1 MHVET
6 KVWEVEPRIKSSRDE
21 PWEWTGSRTE
31 SFWGAQ
37 AITWLGTAAKQPA
50 SQGKDCLKNILE
62 ALRRSYSFKKDNPS
76 KDFLDT
82 DMELTREPQE
92 GPVA

>member
-21 PWEWTGSRTE
+21 PWEWTGSWTE

-50 SQGKDCLKNILE
+50 SQGKDC
-62 ALRRSYSFKKDNPS
+62 
-76 KDFLDT
+76 
-82 DMELTREPQE
+82 
-92 GPVA
+92 